1 MWECLLGFGY
11 LGCMVLRQFLRL
23 NPTGEGLLWVL
34 FSSNKSKGMCL
45 CCGLV
50 IAPCIR
56 DVGEEFNANL

>member
-34 FSSNKSKGMCL
+34 FSGNKSKGMCL

-50 IAPCIR
+50 IALCTR
-56 DVGEEFNANL
+56 GVGEERSANL